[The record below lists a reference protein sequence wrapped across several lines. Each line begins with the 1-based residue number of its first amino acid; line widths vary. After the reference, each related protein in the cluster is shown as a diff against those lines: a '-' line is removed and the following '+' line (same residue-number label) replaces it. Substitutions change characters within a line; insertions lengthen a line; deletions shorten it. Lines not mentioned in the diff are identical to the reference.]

1 VNWLAVRGYLATK
14 RAGFITG
21 SIVAN
26 LVILGFFKYAN
37 FVSEN
42 LAYLFERPFWHF
54 NITLPLGMD
63 HHS

>member
-1 VNWLAVRGYLATK
+1 MRMRIGAT
-14 RAGFITG
+14 RSMLRV
-21 SIVAN
+21 SIWRSVG
-26 LVILGFFKYAN
+26 IGFFKYAN

>member
-1 VNWLAVRGYLATK
+1 MRIGAT
-14 RAGFITG
+14 RSMLRV
-21 SIVAN
+21 SIWRSVG
-26 LVILGFFKYAN
+26 IGFFKYAN